1 MNTQL
6 YENETLCLIKLK
18 LFKSSLNQQ
27 DSLNFHLILLSC
39 AMIFQRVSNI
49 TTNINIYLMH
59 MMCYFSQENSTNTEV
74 CILII
79 ARGSKIK
86 DKLK

>member
-1 MNTQL
+1 
-6 YENETLCLIKLK
+6 
-18 LFKSSLNQQ
+18 
-27 DSLNFHLILLSC
+27 
-39 AMIFQRVSNI
+39 
-49 TTNINIYLMH
+49 MH

>member
-1 MNTQL
+1 
-6 YENETLCLIKLK
+6 
-18 LFKSSLNQQ
+18 
-27 DSLNFHLILLSC
+27 
-39 AMIFQRVSNI
+39 MIFQRVSNI
-49 TTNINIYLMH
+49 TTNIIINLMH

-86 DKLK
+86 DKLKRDNPCEMSSVACLSLM